1 MDNEA
6 PRHAYIHVHTR
17 PGGDHSTELHKGG
30 CALLHLN
37 TLASR
42 RRRSTLSHRALGQ
55 GRSLRIDLRVTTQ
68 RARGGG
74 SGGGAEVG
82 AVAVCLKTGITV
94 TVL

>member
-1 MDNEA
+1 MGSDVAIGARDVHQKCIGEQRVCVP
-6 PRHAYIHVHTR
+6 PR
-17 PGGDHSTELHKGG
+17 G
-30 CALLHLN
+30 CGL
-37 TLASR
+37 R
-42 RRRSTLSHRALGQ
+42 HRALGQ